1 MKTAITDK
9 TLAYARFNPAH
20 LPDSALKTYAESV
33 LGCGAD
39 YIEVNVGTAG
49 LLGDIDFSGSYIL
62 SIHQA
67 SDISYCIDH
76 RFAYVVLPF
85 FLVGSLDLIPEDQPV
100 ILEKY
105 ADEYSAHAV
114 IMFLHRFTFIRRI
127 SAIRITGIFGESTA
141 DLVSWC
147 KAKLYM
153 PIDICPL
160 NTTMSGT
167 MSAIDAADAGASM
180 LTLSFGRGYYYTAL
194 EEYLIGYN
202 TTRRIMLDNKVI
214 KAVCTASFLYTEIF
228 GAIPAGLARMIDT
241 ETNLTAPV
249 YDAETGMLFKPYRV
263 LGGIRRPEKDDTVTR
278 KIKSL
283 GLELELESAVIE
295 AIKKVDLDLYN
306 VIKKG
311 HEID

>member
-9 TLAYARFNPAH
+9 TLAYARYNPSH
-20 LPDSALKTYAESV
+20 VPDQALKAYSESV

-49 LLGDIDFSGSYIL
+49 RLADTDFSENYIL
-62 SIHQA
+62 ELQQP
-67 SDISYCIDH
+67 SDLAFCEEH

-85 FLVGSLDLIPEDQPV
+85 FLVGMIDRIPEDQPV
-100 ILEKY
+100 ILEKS

-127 SAIRITGIFGESTA
+127 SAIRLTGIFGESTA
-141 DLVSWC
+141 DLVKWC
-147 KAKLYM
+147 RTKLYM
-153 PIDICPL
+153 PIDLCPL

-180 LTLSFGRGYYYTAL
+180 ITLSFGKGYYYTAL

-228 GAIPAGLARMIDT
+228 GVIPAGLARMIDA
-241 ETNLTAPV
+241 ETNITAPV
-249 YDAETGMLFKPYRV
+249 YDAESGMLFKPYRV
-263 LGGIRRPEKDDTVTR
+263 LGGIRRAEKDDTVTR

-283 GLELELESAVIE
+283 GLELELENAVIE
-295 AIKKVDLDLYN
+295 AIKKVDLNLYN

-311 HEID
+311 HEIE